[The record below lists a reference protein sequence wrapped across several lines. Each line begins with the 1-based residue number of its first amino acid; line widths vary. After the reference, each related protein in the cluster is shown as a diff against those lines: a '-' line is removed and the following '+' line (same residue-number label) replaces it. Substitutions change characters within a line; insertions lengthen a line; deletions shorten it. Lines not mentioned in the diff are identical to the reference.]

1 MTNLFN
7 NYENNTTIP
16 DNRYKFL
23 PLKPEYKDVIVKG
36 AEAHHCFKIPY
47 SIDQIQDVIV
57 MYYQGIK
64 KTLLIPNDRIILSN
78 SYEEDEEEESIE
90 QDKVLKSINPNQEYC
105 WAKYTITEEESLLFN
120 WYNKQTQVQLRIVLI
135 DGTVEYSGIYKIKV
149 LPTLFTLDEDT
160 NKDTEEGEQDGESF

>member
-47 SIDQIQDVIV
+47 AIDEVKEATV
-57 MYYQGIK
+57 VYFQGIK
-64 KTLLIPNDRIILSN
+64 EKLLIPNDRIRLTN
-78 SYEEDEEEESIE
+78 SYEEDSEEEIVEE
-90 QDKVLKSINPNQEYC
+90 APVLKSCSTQDYC

-120 WYNKQTQVQLRIVLI
+120 WYDKQVQVQLRIVLQDDSI
-135 DGTVEYSGIYKIKV
+135 EYSGIYKIKI
-149 LPTLFTLDEDT
+149 LPTLFTLNEDT
-160 NKDTEEGEQDGESF
+160 NKDLKEDE

>member
-7 NYENNTTIP
+7 NYENKTIP

-47 SIDQIQDVIV
+47 SIDDIQEVEVI
-57 MYYQGIK
+57 YFQGIK
-64 KTLLIPNDRIILSN
+64 ETLIIPNDRIILSN
-78 SYEEDEEEESIE
+78 SYEEDEEEEPIE
-90 QDKVLKSINPNQEYC
+90 QGEVLKSIEPNQDYC

-120 WYNKQTQVQLRIVLI
+120 WYNKQVQVQLKVILN
-135 DGTVEYSGIYKIKV
+135 DDTVEYSGIYKIKI

-160 NKDTEEGEQDGESF
+160 NKDLKEDE

>member
-47 SIDQIQDVIV
+47 AIDEVKEATV
-57 MYYQGIK
+57 VYFQGIK
-64 KTLLIPNDRIILSN
+64 EKLLIPNDRIRLTN
-78 SYEEDEEEESIE
+78 SYEEDSEEEIVEE
-90 QDKVLKSINPNQEYC
+90 APVLKSCSTQDYC

-120 WYNKQTQVQLRIVLI
+120 WYDKQVQVQLKVILN
-135 DGTVEYSGIYKIKV
+135 DGTVEYSGIYKIKI

-160 NKDTEEGEQDGESF
+160 NKDLEEGE

>member
-47 SIDQIQDVIV
+47 AIDEVKEATV
-57 MYYQGIK
+57 VYFQGIK
-64 KTLLIPNDRIILSN
+64 EKLIIPNDRIRLTN
-78 SYEEDEEEESIE
+78 SYEEDSEEEIVEE
-90 QDKVLKSINPNQEYC
+90 APVLKSCSTQDYC

-120 WYNKQTQVQLRIVLI
+120 WYDKQVQVQLRIVLQDDSI
-135 DGTVEYSGIYKIKV
+135 EYSGIYKIKI
-149 LPTLFTLDEDT
+149 LPTLFTLNEDT
-160 NKDTEEGEQDGESF
+160 NKDLKEDE

>member
-47 SIDQIQDVIV
+47 AIDEVKEATV
-57 MYYQGIK
+57 VYFQGIK
-64 KTLLIPNDRIILSN
+64 EKLIIPNDRIRLTN
-78 SYEEDEEEESIE
+78 SYEEDSEEEIVEE
-90 QDKVLKSINPNQEYC
+90 VPVLKSCFTQDYC

-120 WYNKQTQVQLRIVLI
+120 WYDKQVQVQLRIVLQDDSI
-135 DGTVEYSGIYKIKV
+135 EYSGIYKIKI

-160 NKDTEEGEQDGESF
+160 NKDLEEGE

>member
-7 NYENNTTIP
+7 NYENNTVIP

-36 AEAHHCFKIPY
+36 ASADHCFKIPY
-47 SIDQIQDVIV
+47 ALDEVKEATV
-57 MYYQGIK
+57 VYFQGIK
-64 KTLLIPNDRIILSN
+64 EKLIIPNDRIHLTN
-78 SYEEDEEEESIE
+78 SYEEDSEEEIIE
-90 QDKVLKSINPNQEYC
+90 EAPVLKSSPNQEYC
-105 WAKYTITEEESLLFN
+105 WAKYTIREEESLLFN
-120 WYNKQTQVQLRIVLI
+120 WYNKQTQVQLRVVLV

-160 NKDTEEGEQDGESF
+160 NKDPEEGEQDGESF